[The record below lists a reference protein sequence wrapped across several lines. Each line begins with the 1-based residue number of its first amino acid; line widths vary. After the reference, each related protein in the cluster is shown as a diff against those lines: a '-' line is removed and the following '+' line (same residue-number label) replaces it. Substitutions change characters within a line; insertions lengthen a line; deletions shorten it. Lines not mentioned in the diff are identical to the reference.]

1 MKNLDFNRKFFA
13 RSNAYIYKI
22 ALMFTNYGSTQMDI
36 MEFLFFAR
44 KDAIVDDINWL
55 TFLEDFNDK
64 YAFTNKWIQ
73 ELDNV
78 SSEDDWLFHSSVLK
92 TKFLNC
98 NPIKNPENAVRKFK
112 DEKRV
117 AAAISNGAVLWNNM
131 VYGVQQAEYLKGSEK
146 TWMLW
151 DTLLKIRDERDDFTY
166 QDKSVLEEFDKIM
179 HHRKVDG
186 FYVKHKIGYNGK
198 EDFVDSMRKNIEIVV
213 SKNQLENT
221 LSIKDSLK
229 KIFKI

>member
-1 MKNLDFNRKFFA
+1 MQNLDFNRKFFA
-13 RSNAYIYKI
+13 RSNAYIYKT
-22 ALMFTNYGSTQMDI
+22 ALMFTNYGSTQMDVL
-36 MEFLFFAR
+36 EFLFFAR

-64 YAFTNKWIQ
+64 YTFTNKWIQ

-78 SSEDDWLFHSSVLK
+78 SSEDDWLCHSSVLK

-98 NPIKNPENAVRKFK
+98 NPIKNPANVVRKFK
-112 DEKRV
+112 DEKRIS
-117 AAAISNGAVLWNNM
+117 AAINNGAVLWNNM
-131 VYGVQQAEYLKGSEK
+131 VYGVQKAEYLKASEK

-151 DTLLKIRDERDDFTY
+151 DTLLKIRDERTDFQH
-166 QDKSVLEEFDKIM
+166 QDKSIIEEFEKIM
-179 HHRKVDG
+179 HHRKVDD
-186 FYVKHKIGYNGK
+186 FYIKHKIAYNGK
-198 EDFVDSMRKNIEIVV
+198 EDFVDSVRKKLEIVV

-221 LSIKDSLK
+221 LSIKDSIK